1 MLIAIEAGSFLRGL
15 ILLCL
20 YPFMCFF
27 TQEVQLRVMVMVCFL
42 GLREEKVAR
51 VARATLPK
59 HFLEDIGREGLE
71 IVRGFKRVVGL
82 SRMIPRVM
90 VEDFLKVYM
99 GLEMVVGR
107 EVKMVRGR
115 YVGLL
120 EMESER
126 KLGLEKLEETEMV
139 GFGSCT
145 GYFSHD
151 YHQLFNCCKEV
162 YLVTPEQKKQWST
175 LPRDQYPRPLIFHDG
190 RLAFRPTPQ
199 ATLAMLMWLPLAV
212 PLTVLRTL
220 VFVNLPYSLSLPIGS
235 ATGVTT
241 RVINSPISGNGNT
254 NHGAL
259 AQPNPQGHLYV
270 CNHRT
275 LLDPVYISVM
285 LNKKVSAM
293 TYSVS
298 RITELLSPIR
308 TIRLTRNRDE
318 DRRRMEHSLQ
328 KGDLVICPEGTTC
341 REPYLLRFSPLFVE
355 LVDEVYPVALMNWSN
370 MFYGTSTGRSKYLDH
385 FYYFMNPHPAYV
397 VQFMERMPTH
407 VVINGRRCESY
418 EVANMVQGEI
428 GRALGFEPTKLARK
442 DKYLILAG
450 NEGVVDTKQ

>member
-1 MLIAIEAGSFLRGL
+1 
-15 ILLCL
+15 
-20 YPFMCFF
+20 
-27 TQEVQLRVMVMVCFL
+27 
-42 GLREEKVAR
+42 
-51 VARATLPK
+51 
-59 HFLEDIGREGLE
+59 
-71 IVRGFKRVVGL
+71 
-82 SRMIPRVM
+82 
-90 VEDFLKVYM
+90 
-99 GLEMVVGR
+99 
-107 EVKMVRGR
+107 
-115 YVGLL
+115 
-120 EMESER
+120 
-126 KLGLEKLEETEMV
+126 
-139 GFGSCT
+139 
-145 GYFSHD
+145 
-151 YHQLFNCCKEV
+151 
-162 YLVTPEQKKQWST
+162 VTPEQKKQWST

-285 LNKKVSAM
+285 LKKKVSAM

-318 DRRRMEHSLQ
+318 DRRRIRGGSRT
-328 KGDLVICPEGTTC
+328 G
-341 REPYLLRFSPLFVE
+341 LRPGLS
-355 LVDEVYPVALMNWSN
+355 
-370 MFYGTSTGRSKYLDH
+370 
-385 FYYFMNPHPAYV
+385 
-397 VQFMERMPTH
+397 
-407 VVINGRRCESY
+407 C
-418 EVANMVQGEI
+418 
-428 GRALGFEPTKLARK
+428 
-442 DKYLILAG
+442 
-450 NEGVVDTKQ
+450 